1 MLKHIRLSPPPSAT
15 SLKREGGGAHMTS
28 TRVTEDED
36 RLDQAGAILPSRRW
50 RT

>member
-1 MLKHIRLSPPPSAT
+1 MLKHIRLSPPPSST
-15 SLKREGGGAHMTS
+15 SLKREGGAHMTP